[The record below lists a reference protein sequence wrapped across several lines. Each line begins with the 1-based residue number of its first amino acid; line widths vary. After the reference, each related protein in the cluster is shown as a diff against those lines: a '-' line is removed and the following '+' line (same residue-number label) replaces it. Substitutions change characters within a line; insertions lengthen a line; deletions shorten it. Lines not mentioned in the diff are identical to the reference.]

1 MLSLSSGLLGL
12 DLDVRRLAVRFLP
25 YLSFMLVGKQATQE
39 LLDVNNKQ
47 VEHKGRI
54 FYIINIHPCGA
65 LSSVSDLA
73 SPSVEAEV

>member
-1 MLSLSSGLLGL
+1 MSIWTGSQISALSVFYVSGE
-12 DLDVRRLAVRFLP
+12 
-25 YLSFMLVGKQATQE
+25 QATQE